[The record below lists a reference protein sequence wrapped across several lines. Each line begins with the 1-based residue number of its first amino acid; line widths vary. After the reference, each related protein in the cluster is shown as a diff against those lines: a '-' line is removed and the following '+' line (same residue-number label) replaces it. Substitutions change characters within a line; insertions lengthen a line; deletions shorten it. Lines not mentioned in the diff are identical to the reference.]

1 MSKIDLINSSPEVLA
16 ETADLNAL
24 LETVKGIDR
33 WEDRHGQVLDHI
45 YRQRLIKLIRT
56 GAPVNNLRALNEHLA
71 RVAHPRRFKQLD
83 SLDRPYGA
91 RWTGYQDILESRIA
105 ALESNAPKQLLKRA
119 HVKEILNMLI
129 DGSVRTQSDIKTK
142 LKLQPANLTR
152 ILNMMES
159 NELIKRKIVGRENR
173 IVPGPNAG
181 RFLPVRHERRGASYL
196 RLEKAA

>member
-1 MSKIDLINSSPEVLA
+1 MSKIDLINSLPEVLA
-16 ETADLNAL
+16 ETVALDAL
-24 LETVKGIDR
+24 LETVKVIDR

-56 GAPVNNLRALNEHLA
+56 GAPVNDLRALNEHLA
-71 RVAHPRRFKQLD
+71 RVAHPRRLKQLD
-83 SLDRPYGA
+83 SLDRAYGA
-91 RWTGYQDILESRIA
+91 RWTAYQDIMESRIA

-119 HVKEILNMLI
+119 HVLEILNMVV
-129 DGSVRTQSDIKTK
+129 DGSVRTQGDIKRK
-142 LKLQPANLTR
+142 LDLLPANLTR

-159 NELIKRKIVGRENR
+159 NELIKRKIVGREKR